1 MQASTPVVLPNRYS
15 SYKFA
20 LEKTPSLKNEYYNAF
35 FHQPVRLGL
44 EFKFLLPD

>member
-35 FHQPVRLGL
+35 FHQPVHFIGIQVSSS
-44 EFKFLLPD
+44 